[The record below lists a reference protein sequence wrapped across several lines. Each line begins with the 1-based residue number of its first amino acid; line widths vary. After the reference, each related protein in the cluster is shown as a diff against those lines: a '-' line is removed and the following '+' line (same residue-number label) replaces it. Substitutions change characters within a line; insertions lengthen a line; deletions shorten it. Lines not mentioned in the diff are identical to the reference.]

1 MKNIF
6 IKICLTILVLLG
18 TVNFSV
24 ASDLANCPSNQ
35 SVRWDN
41 CVGTKKIS
49 GETYT
54 GEWKDN
60 LMSGQGTLGDPNGP
74 SYVGQFKAGKIHGQG
89 RLTFTNVSVAYVGQF
104 KDNMINGQGTLT
116 MPDGTVKEGIFKNNE
131 FQYPNRV
138 APSVS
143 NANKSAKE
151 KSTSSKPVITNY
163 TGRLV
168 ADKYRHQVGK
178 FSWNCP
184 QGVIQFT
191 TINWPQKG
199 QISAAMTYGGGSST
213 LRGRLDQ
220 DSNIFKGFLK
230 QTEYRTLHLNG
241 VVKEDSV
248 EGSLWFEIHNY
259 PSLNSNGLCIVNFT
273 AYPTR

>member
-41 CVGTKKIS
+41 CVGTRKIS
-49 GETYT
+49 GATYT

-60 LMSGQGTLGDPNGP
+60 LMSGQGVLAGP
-74 SYVGQFKAGKIHGQG
+74 DGFNYVGQFKAGKLHGQG
-89 RLTFTNVSVAYVGQF
+89 RFTVINSRVAYVGQF
-104 KDNMINGQGTLT
+104 KDNNINGQGVLT
-116 MPDGTVKEGIFKNNE
+116 MPDGTVKEGVFKDNE

-143 NANKSAKE
+143 NANKFTKE
-151 KSTSSKPVITNY
+151 RGTSSKPIITNY
-163 TGRLV
+163 KGSLV
-168 ADKYRHQVGK
+168 ADKYRHQVGSL
-178 FSWNCP
+178 FWNCP

-191 TINWPQKG
+191 TIDWPHKG
-199 QISAAMTYGGGSST
+199 QISAAFTYAGGSST
-213 LRGRLDQ
+213 LRGTLDQ
-220 DSNIFKGFLK
+220 DSNIFKGSLK